1 MFKNIFV
8 IAVCVVGVVEWLKNL
23 LPQNIKDNKIA
34 LAVISGVV
42 SIVGSVLFVA
52 FGQTL
57 GLVEKLDNTYWL
69 NYVIYSASTL
79 GIVQVNYT
87 TLLKVFKSLVEKLK
101 TKYSSGTV
109 DEDKL
114 SDEIIELIESK
125 VTAAVADA
133 MKTTTTTTTKKK

>member
-8 IAVCVVGVVEWLKNL
+8 IAVCVVGAVEWLKNL

-34 LAVISGVV
+34 LTIISGFV
-42 SIVGSVLFVA
+42 SIVGGVLFVA
-52 FGQTL
+52 FGQAL

-79 GIVQVNYT
+79 GLVQVSYT

-101 TKYSSGTV
+101 TKYSSDTV
-109 DEDKL
+109 DEGKL
-114 SDEIIELIESK
+114 SDEIIELIDSK
-125 VTAAVADA
+125 VNVAVADA
-133 MKTTTTTTTKKK
+133 MKTTTTTTKKK

>member
-1 MFKNIFV
+1 M
-8 IAVCVVGVVEWLKNL
+8 
-23 LPQNIKDNKIA
+23 
-34 LAVISGVV
+34 
-42 SIVGSVLFVA
+42 FVA

-101 TKYSSGTV
+101 TKYSSDTV
-109 DEDKL
+109 DEGKL
-114 SDEIIELIESK
+114 SDEIIELIDSK

-133 MKTTTTTTTKKK
+133 MKTTTTTTKKK